1 MKREF
6 LQNLQAEGMALSKEV
21 IDAIMAENGRDIQK
35 AKAGFADYEQM
46 KEQLNLAQEE
56 IRRLQ
61 SLDFEG
67 VRQAAQG
74 WEEKYNQAVA
84 AHQQELVDVKFAHL
98 LQMEIAGAKGRSEKA
113 ITALLDVDALKKSED
128 PKQAISDAVT
138 QLKKE
143 SAYLFEMEQK
153 PPLYARGTGSQMGT
167 EETAPTTLA
176 GALKEKFERK

>member
-6 LQNLQAEGMALSKEV
+6 LQSIQVEGMALSKEV

-35 AKAGFADYEQM
+35 AKAGFSDYEQV
-46 KEQLNLAQEE
+46 KQQLSLAQEE
-56 IRRLQ
+56 IQRLQ

-67 VRQAAQG
+67 MQQAAQG

-84 AHQQELVDVKFAHL
+84 THQQELGDMRFAHL
-98 LQMEIAGAKGRSEKA
+98 VQMAITGAKGRSERA
-113 ITALLDVDALKKSED
+113 ITALLDVDTLKASED
-128 PKQAISDAVT
+128 PQKAISDAVA

-167 EETAPTTLA
+167 EENAPTTLA